1 MKNIIILLFVFIS
14 IFCKAQ
20 LPPGLPNPN
29 SNGYIKYGYVRND
42 SGHIVALRD
51 TNWLPK
57 YPTQV
62 FWRHPGVDSSHWT
75 WDGVRWNRLQNAI
88 RLTPKSVVF
97 VGYNGQLTEDIN
109 RFVYDSAAGGFL
121 GVGKNNPVC
130 KVDIQTGLDPTSS
143 TLAFRMMSG
152 SRNRIFGL
160 ANGVI
165 TFRVNSGTQEAGL
178 ATFNTPGNNIA
189 LSLYDSN
196 IMRRSIMRHTTNDS
210 IGGLDYSLNAL
221 DTAGPSTIGMRR
233 SGIIINNSGEVS
245 PGGPP
250 PVGMQDL
257 LLDSTAIL
265 ELYSHRTG
273 FLMPRMITSFKTDS
287 IGYGKPAKYLKVVDT
302 TSGYENIY
310 NGKWLEYAEVLVS
323 RTININSKN
332 VATTNLLTV
341 PSGKKFITTKAI
353 VWTENSNA
361 ITIGPSL
368 GIGVASGEDDIIG
381 SVSVTLTANNR
392 FYKLN
397 PKDGAVIA
405 LAGDVVKLGIDVG
418 ATGTSQIIKVD
429 LFGYF
434 IQ

>member
-1 MKNIIILLFVFIS
+1 MRKIAILLL
-14 IFCKAQ
+14 IFNSFLSKAQ

-29 SNGYIKYGYVRND
+29 SNGYMKYGYVRND

-62 FWRHPGVDSSHWT
+62 FWRNPGIDSSHWT

-97 VGYNGQLTEDIN
+97 VGYNGQLTEDVN
-109 RFVYDSAAGGFL
+109 RFVYDSSAGGFFGL
-121 GVGKNNPVC
+121 GKNNPTC
-130 KVDIQTGLDPTSS
+130 KLDIQTGLAETSN

-152 SRNRIFGL
+152 SRNRIFAL
-160 ANGVI
+160 ASGI
-165 TFRVNSGTQEAGL
+165 ISFRANSGTNEAGV

-196 IMRRSIMRHTTNDS
+196 VMRRSIMRHTTNDS
-210 IGGLDYSLNAL
+210 IGGFDYSFNVV

-233 SGIIINNSGEVS
+233 SGMIINNSNEVS

-257 LLDSTAIL
+257 LLDSTAVL

-273 FLMPRMITSFKTDS
+273 FLMPRMVTSFKTDS
-287 IGYGKPAKYLKVVDT
+287 IGYGNPAKYLKVIDT
-302 TSGYENIY
+302 TTGYENIY
-310 NGKWLEYAEVLVS
+310 NGSWLEYAEVKVS
-323 RTININSKN
+323 RVININSKN
-332 VATTNLLTV
+332 VATTNLFTV
-341 PSGKKFITTKAI
+341 PSGKKFITTKLI
-353 VWTENSNA
+353 VWTENSVA

-368 GIGVASGEDDIIG
+368 GVGVAAGEDDIVG
-381 SVSVTLTANNR
+381 STSIALTSNNT
-392 FYKLN
+392 FFKLN
-397 PKDGAVIA
+397 PKDGAIIA
-405 LAGDVVKLGIDVG
+405 LPGNVIKLGIDVG
-418 ATGTSQIIKVD
+418 ATGTSQLIKVD